1 MRYAN
6 MPEFY
11 LINFVGM
18 SAFCVA
24 SFACKL
30 FISFKISSLLTHQK
44 LKCVPE
50 LQLFFMAIMLG

>member
-1 MRYAN
+1 